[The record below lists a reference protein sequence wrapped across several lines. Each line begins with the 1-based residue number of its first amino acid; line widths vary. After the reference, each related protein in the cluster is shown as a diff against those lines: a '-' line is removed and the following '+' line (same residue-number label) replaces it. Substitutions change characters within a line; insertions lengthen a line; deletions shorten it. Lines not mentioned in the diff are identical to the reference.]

1 MAMTASHSGPQELS
15 ETSVYVYGVTWADG
29 AAVPKSA
36 GGDVAVVEQGELAAI
51 VSPAP
56 NGPVRTRR
64 RELMRHLDV
73 LRAVFASKTVLPVQ
87 FGSVFPGRAV
97 VADEL
102 LSERYEE
109 LVELL
114 HRFDGLAELRIR
126 AVYREEAILAEIVE
140 GDRNVTRLRE
150 LTRAAGRGAD
160 PLRVQLG
167 EAVARGL
174 TARRARDAKAISAT
188 LLGCARDAVVEEPRT
203 EYELMRASY
212 LVQRPKIAAFDA
224 RMDELAGN
232 ERDRIDFTYTGPLPP
247 HSFVSLTPRRR

>member
-29 AAVPKSA
+29 AAVPNSA
-36 GGDVAVVEQGELAAI
+36 GRDVAVVEQGELAAI

-73 LRAVFASKTVLPVQ
+73 LQAVFASKTVLPVQ
-87 FGSVFPGRAV
+87 FGSVFPGRAI

-109 LVELL
+109 LIELL
-114 HRFDGLAELRIR
+114 HQFDGLAELRIR
-126 AVYREEAILAEIVE
+126 AAYREEAILAEIVE
-140 GDRNVTRLRE
+140 HDRNVARLRE

-174 TARRARDAKAISAT
+174 TARRARDARAISA
-188 LLGCARDAVVEEPRT
+188 
-203 EYELMRASY
+203 
-212 LVQRPKIAAFDA
+212 A
-224 RMDELAGN
+224 RMRSRSGPSSSPRMGPRLETYSPGCPRSAGVVPVPN
-232 ERDRIDFTYTGPLPP
+232 TSPVVGMAIAGPFAAACR
-247 HSFVSLTPRRR
+247 HWV